1 MANRNNN
8 FNFQIP
14 GIIILLSFIFCWPVG
29 VVLLVLRSI
38 SNENR
43 KNEYK
48 QNNRGY
54 TAQTNKYDYNYSY
67 GNANANVNTNAG
79 SSSNREY
86 TYDKASVKHDEKKA
100 SKREKS
106 QLFKLCVGGAVGSF
120 IIAACFFIAQIISGF
135 VSPTPIALAVLF
147 SIFGVGMLAG
157 ADYEKK
163 RDTRLRRILAIVGN
177 KKSINLV
184 KLASASN
191 SSIKKIRKDV
201 QKLIDDGMFGDSA
214 YIDLGT
220 NNLMLS
226 PEAEPDSPEMFDY
239 KTLYDSILSD
249 EKKSEKNVDGDEKQK
264 NDGNAGKSDKDHF
277 ESIIHE
283 IRRLNDE
290 IEDKEV
296 SEKID
301 MIEAHTKNIF
311 DYVTENPDSMSQ
323 IRTFMNYYLPTTLKL
338 LQSYSRIERV
348 GVAGEN
354 MQRSKDNIEKTLD
367 LLVIGFEQQVDQLFR
382 NESIDISSDISVL
395 EQMMQKDG
403 LDGRNDFDI
412 NSYVNENIP
421 RESQS
426 TDASSAVKEE
436 YSDDIG
442 DGLNGGAAAQSAPE
456 D

>member
-1 MANRNNN
+1 
-8 FNFQIP
+8 
-14 GIIILLSFIFCWPVG
+14 
-29 VVLLVLRSI
+29 
-38 SNENR
+38 
-43 KNEYK
+43 
-48 QNNRGY
+48 
-54 TAQTNKYDYNYSY
+54 
-67 GNANANVNTNAG
+67 
-79 SSSNREY
+79 
-86 TYDKASVKHDEKKA
+86 
-100 SKREKS
+100 
-106 QLFKLCVGGAVGSF
+106 
-120 IIAACFFIAQIISGF
+120 
-135 VSPTPIALAVLF
+135 
-147 SIFGVGMLAG
+147 
-157 ADYEKK
+157 
-163 RDTRLRRILAIVGN
+163 
-177 KKSINLV
+177 
-184 KLASASN
+184 
-191 SSIKKIRKDV
+191 
-201 QKLIDDGMFGDSA
+201 
-214 YIDLGT
+214 
-220 NNLMLS
+220 
-226 PEAEPDSPEMFDY
+226 
-239 KTLYDSILSD
+239 
-249 EKKSEKNVDGDEKQK
+249 
-264 NDGNAGKSDKDHF
+264 
-277 ESIIHE
+277 
-283 IRRLNDE
+283 
-290 IEDKEV
+290 
-296 SEKID
+296 